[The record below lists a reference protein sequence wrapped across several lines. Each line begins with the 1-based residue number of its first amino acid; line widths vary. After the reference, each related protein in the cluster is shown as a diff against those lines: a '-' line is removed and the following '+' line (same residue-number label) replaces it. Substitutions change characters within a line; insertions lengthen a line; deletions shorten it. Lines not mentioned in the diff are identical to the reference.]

1 MATHTVL
8 NYFYFASQNCLALK
22 ELIILLRK
30 IEALPPPSKYTTA
43 TRMSIIRPSTENMFF
58 TPHDVESIETSYKA
72 KLSALRKADIVEQ
85 AVAHWYRVCMENRA
99 EILQG
104 LKDDI
109 EKRDNIGDFTHSHKW
124 SHAFTFLSFRSG
136 RMDPHASMIG
146 LDCST
151 SQFSSCGYTMSMWNI
166 YRNTDFSMKL
176 LKRLGLDNRKFG
188 FKNLAYD
195 ESYTFVNW
203 TENRIHLVY
212 RN

>member
-1 MATHTVL
+1 
-8 NYFYFASQNCLALK
+8 
-22 ELIILLRK
+22 
-30 IEALPPPSKYTTA
+30 
-43 TRMSIIRPSTENMFF
+43 MSIICPSTENMFF

-109 EKRDNIGDFTHSHKW
+109 EKHDNIGDFTNGYKW
-124 SHAFTFLSFRSG
+124 SHAFTFLSSRSG
-136 RMDPHASMIG
+136 RIDPYVRLIG
-146 LDCST
+146 LDCSP
-151 SQFSSCGYTMSMWNI
+151 SQFSSRGYTMSMWSI
-166 YRNTDFSMKL
+166 YRNTDFSKKL
-176 LKRLGLDNRKFG
+176 LERLGLDNQNFA
-188 FKNLAYD
+188 FKNLSQD
-195 ESYTFVNW
+195 ESYNFVNW